1 VVPRVNGCANEQR
14 HVAEAVSTAAAHD
27 IRGGSTMR
35 GGKKAMML
43 RGWAA
48 VIIAFGLMVVG
59 PISAYAQEE
68 GPGTVC
74 IVQVQAS
81 GEVLTTVV
89 DDTFD
94 IDVAVVVPRD
104 NFTNLPVRCQ
114 DIAQERLGLAA
125 ANQEPFE
132 VSLNVRVYTNK
143 GELVCTRGP
152 FALDPNGGRGV
163 AFKDCL

>member
-1 VVPRVNGCANEQR
+1 
-14 HVAEAVSTAAAHD
+14 
-27 IRGGSTMR
+27 MR
-35 GGKKAMML
+35 GGYNMHAGSKPRML

-48 VIIAFGLMVVG
+48 VIIVFSLIVVG

-74 IVQVQAS
+74 IVQVQAT

-94 IDVAVVVPRD
+94 IDLAVVVPRD
-104 NFTNLPVRCQ
+104 NLTNIPVRCQ
-114 DIAQERLGLAA
+114 DIARERLGLGA

-152 FALDPNGGRGV
+152 YALNPNGGRGV